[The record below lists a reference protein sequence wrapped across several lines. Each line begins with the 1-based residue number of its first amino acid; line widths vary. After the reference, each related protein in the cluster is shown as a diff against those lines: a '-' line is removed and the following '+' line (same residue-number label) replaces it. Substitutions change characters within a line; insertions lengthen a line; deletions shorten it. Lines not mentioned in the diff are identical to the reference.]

1 MEVKSEKLKVKRGEV
16 AGRLQIYRS
25 EERVMKLLQ
34 RICNPLERS
43 YRQIANLPKREKI
56 TNGAYLVYIFMN
68 SYSDLNNLSHFVCR
82 LIHTSE

>member
-25 EERVMKLLQ
+25 EERVMRLLQ

-56 TNGAYLVYIFMN
+56 TNGAYLVYI
-68 SYSDLNNLSHFVCR
+68 CIKR
-82 LIHTSE
+82 LYHGKTKYIVHKTK